1 MMRRARRYID
11 VKRDSEDGKEQA
23 LSCRCLF
30 LFVQICRSRWGTKSP
45 EEAVITLSGIKV
57 LYALASSVNKAGRDM
72 SRIPAVTSETVI
84 NVKVLVFILVPSVL
98 FLYI

>member
-30 LFVQICRSRWGTKSP
+30 LFVLICRSRWGTKNP
-45 EEAVITLSGIKV
+45 EEAVITLS
-57 LYALASSVNKAGRDM
+57 
-72 SRIPAVTSETVI
+72 VI
-84 NVKVLVFILVPSVL
+84 NAYTLLHPVLIRQADEQAAPCRLKRSCVIMVPRSSDKRRGDTND
-98 FLYI
+98 